1 MASQW
6 QVTVDSPLGPFSV
19 FGDDTG
25 LRSSGFV
32 TAAAEPGPIV
42 NADPHGA
49 GPAFTAY
56 FAGDLS
62 ALHGLPL
69 APRGT
74 DFQQRV
80 WAELQRIPPGS
91 AITYAELAARI
102 GRPKA
107 TRAVGTAN
115 GRNPLGVVIPCH
127 RVVARDGRLG
137 GYTGGLDRKRWL
149 LAHEKAPGYLVP

>member
-1 MASQW
+1 MSSQW
-6 QVTVDSPLGPFSV
+6 TVTVDSPLGPFVV
-19 FGDDTG
+19 FGDGVG
-25 LRSSGFV
+25 LRASGFA
-32 TAAAEPGPIV
+32 TATAEPGPVV

-62 ALHGLPL
+62 ALDDLPL
-69 APRGT
+69 APRGS
-74 DFQQRV
+74 DFQQAV
-80 WAELQRIPPGS
+80 WAELRRIPPGS

-102 GRPKA
+102 GRPSA